1 MSFFKFHDMTTL
13 KEASEKFLDLHAI
26 AVTGVS
32 STKKNPANY
41 IFEKLRNAGKEVYAI
56 NPKVNEI
63 DGHVCYNDLSA
74 VPVKIDGVVIGTH
87 PSVTLDTVKSC
98 VELGIKNVWI
108 HRSVDNGSYN
118 AEAEL
123 FCRDNG
129 INLIPAGCPMMFCK
143 PVDFPHKCIKWFLH
157 ATGKLPRSFN

>member
-1 MSFFKFHDMTTL
+1 MPTLNEAAESFLNL
-13 KEASEKFLDLHAI
+13 KTI

-41 IFEKLRNAGKEVYAI
+41 ILAKLRQSGKEVYAI

-63 DGHVCYNDLSA
+63 DGQVCYSHLST

-98 VELGIKNVWI
+98 AELGIKHVWI
-108 HRSVDNGSYN
+108 HKSVDNGSYN
-118 AEAEL
+118 AEAEQ

-129 INLIPAGCPMMFCK
+129 INIIPAGCPLMHCQ
-143 PVDFPHKCIKWFLH
+143 PVDFPHKCLKWVLGI
-157 ATGKLPRSFN
+157 TRVLPQNV